1 MKTISLRSVRYA
13 YVMFLLAL
21 VTFAAME
28 SVLGRP
34 AAAAALDEGL
44 STCGTVDQPCAL
56 ATLTVAVDAPEP
68 APAPAPAQLA
78 EGLSECG
85 SQDAPCALEPVRV
98 TVEHASG
105 LLAST
110 ERHVGMTLRVKS

>member
-21 VTFAAME
+21 VTFAALE

-34 AAAAALDEGL
+34 AAAASLGEGL

-56 ATLTVAVDAPEP
+56 ETLTVAADVPEP
-68 APAPAPAQLA
+68 ASAPAQVA

-85 SQDAPCALEPVRV
+85 SREEPCALEPVRV
-98 TVEHASG
+98 SVDHSAG

-110 ERHVGMTLRVKS
+110 ERHLGMTLRVKS

>member
-1 MKTISLRSVRYA
+1 MKTISSRSVRYA

-21 VTFAAME
+21 VTFAALE

-34 AAAAALDEGL
+34 AAAASLDEGL

-56 ATLTVAVDAPEP
+56 ETLTVAVDAPE
-68 APAPAPAQLA
+68 PAPAPAQLA

-85 SQDAPCALEPVRV
+85 SQAEPCALEPVRV
-98 TVEHASG
+98 SVDHSGG